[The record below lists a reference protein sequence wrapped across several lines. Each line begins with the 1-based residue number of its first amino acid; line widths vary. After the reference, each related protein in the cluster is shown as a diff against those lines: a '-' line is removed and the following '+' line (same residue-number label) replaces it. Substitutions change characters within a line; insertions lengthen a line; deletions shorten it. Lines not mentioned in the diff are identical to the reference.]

1 MLGCVDLRCGS
12 LFPTY
17 AAVRPAGDAAV
28 RVKLCKVFRSRQCDT
43 RYVPGTSACA
53 TRRPGSPSAGLP
65 LAGAEG
71 TGRPQPGHSAPA
83 ASGFLGRD
91 GAPGQAAWA
100 PPLRARL
107 PPQSSPL
114 WVERGLREGPSPG
127 GTPSRSCGIHAGPC
141 ARDGPSP
148 RSAADTGTRREASP
162 TSLFD
167 SFPHARCSP
176 SLLGPRASYMPGV
189 SSREGL
195 RRRGSGPGAA
205 RGFWWLLRLLARPC
219 WNVAPCVRSV
229 CRRLCGGPAPRFRG
243 VSGRRRPSGS
253 GGRGDGGPTSPPR
266 REVACRPPLAPS
278 SPGQAL
284 GAHSACFPQGG
295 FSLEAADGVGQA
307 TPAHHPRRRRL
318 PGIIPASL
326 LTAAASSAN
335 GPSPSAE
342 RQALSYT
349 PGSRPR
355 SASSPRA
362 AEPHSAVLGGAQGAG
377 GNQRG
382 SLSAS
387 SGGEVKG
394 REVKGRGI
402 EEGSSA
408 AAT

>member
-71 TGRPQPGHSAPA
+71 TGRPQPGHSARA

-91 GAPGQAAWA
+91 GAPGQAARA

-176 SLLGPRASYMPGV
+176 SVIHAWCEQPRRFAEERKRAGGSTWLLVASAASG
-189 SSREGL
+189 SALLERGTLREIGLQTAL
-195 RRRGSGPGAA
+195 RRPGTAMQ
-205 RGFWWLLRLLARPC
+205 
-219 WNVAPCVRSV
+219 
-229 CRRLCGGPAPRFRG
+229 RREWPP
-243 VSGRRRPSGS
+243 PGS

-307 TPAHHPRRRRL
+307 TPAHHSRRRRL

-362 AEPHSAVLGGAQGAG
+362 AEPHSAVLGGARGAG

-394 REVKGRGI
+394 REVKGRGT

-408 AAT
+408 AVP